1 MNSATITTDMT
12 LKTLASVLVLAA
24 VLWISS
30 VQAVEI
36 APTDPNDQSPIN
48 EQFEPI
54 GNNNQLTQTSMNK
67 KTATCGHKKKGVLG
81 WLTDFSRKP
90 ANFHYIDFIE
100 LFH

>member
-1 MNSATITTDMT
+1 MNSATISNQIT

-36 APTDPNDQSPIN
+36 APTDPNDQSPVN
-48 EQFEPI
+48 QQFEPI
-54 GNNNQLTQTSMNK
+54 GNNNQLTQTSLNK
-67 KTATCGHKKKGVLG
+67 KTTTAANKKKGILS